1 MPSLKPTARLK
12 KAEKIRIAAAKA
24 DKHIATQKD
33 NGDEA
38 LYPEK
43 WGSYSKGLAHDAKGD
58 VKIRSYNSML
68 RALKTGNET
77 DFDKI
82 SLGGTVPLVDP
93 QAGLAFTLE
102 GGDPQSFELPAAPP
116 LASAWRAGEAVEAYW
131 MALLRDVPF
140 SEYDSHPLAQAA
152 IADIGKLSD
161 FRGPKEAGTVTAK
174 TLFRGFTPGDLIGP
188 YVSQFLLKPF
198 NYGALNIDQTFRTY
212 SPELDYM
219 TDFADWL
226 AVQNG
231 QAMDPLTAPTRPF
244 GENSVGPARYLR
256 DGRGLSAYVH
266 ADISFEPY
274 LNACLMLLTQQ
285 QPTPYSEGNPYSANV
300 TQAGFSPFG
309 SAYAT
314 TQISTVAALA
324 LKAVWFQKWFV
335 HRVLRP
341 EAYGALVHKTML
353 PASRRLHKVYPVH
366 SDILNSDAAQQVLA
380 KHGGS
385 LLPQAFPEG
394 SPCHPS
400 YGQGHGVIAG
410 ACATILKA
418 VFDENAV
425 IADPKIPSTE
435 FGESGVDMLTDYTG
449 PDRELLT
456 VGGEANKLAANIAL
470 GRGHAGVNFRSD
482 YEQSLILGEEV
493 AISMLRDQKA
503 TFNESASWKFT
514 RFDGTPMT
522 I

>member
-1 MPSLKPTARLK
+1 MPSLKPAARLK

-24 DKHIATQKD
+24 DKHIATQTD
-33 NGDEA
+33 NDDEA

-82 SLGGTVPLVDP
+82 RLGGTVPLVDP

-102 GGDPQSFELPAAPP
+102 GGNPQSFELPAAPP

-161 FRGPKEAGTVTAK
+161 FRGPQEAGKVTAK
-174 TLFRGFTPGDLIGP
+174 TLFRGFTPGDLVGP
-188 YVSQFLLKPF
+188 HVSQFLLKPF
-198 NYGALNIDQTFRTY
+198 NYGALKIDQTFRTY

-219 TDFADWL
+219 TEFADWL

-231 QAMDPLTAPTRPF
+231 QAMDTSTAPTRPL
-244 GENSVGPARYLR
+244 GENAVGPARYLR
-256 DGRGLSAYVH
+256 DGRGLSACVH

-285 QPTPYSEGNPYSANV
+285 QPTPYSEGNPHNANV
-300 TQAGFSPFG
+300 SQAGFGTFG

-335 HRVLRP
+335 HRALRP
-341 EAYGALVHKTML
+341 EAYGALVHKTVL
-353 PASRRLHKVYPVH
+353 PVSKRSHKIYPVH
-366 SDILNSDAAQQVLA
+366 SDVLNADAVQQVLA
-380 KHGGS
+380 KHSSS

-400 YGQGHGVIAG
+400 YGQGHGAIAG

-425 IADPKIPSTE
+425 IANPKVPSTE
-435 FGESGVDMLTDYTG
+435 LSESGADVLADYTG
-449 PDRELLT
+449 PDREMLT

-470 GRGHAGVNFRSD
+470 GRCQAGVNFRSD
-482 YEQSLILGEEV
+482 YEQSLILGEDV

-503 TFNESASWKFT
+503 TFNESTSWKFT
-514 RFDGTPMT
+514 RFDGTPML

>member
-1 MPSLKPTARLK
+1 MPSLKPAARFK
-12 KAEKIRIAAAKA
+12 KAEKLRIAAAKT
-24 DKHIATQKD
+24 DKRVATQQD

-58 VKIRSYNSML
+58 VKIRSYNGML
-68 RALKTGNET
+68 RALKTGAEA

-82 SLGGTVPLVDP
+82 SLGGAVPLVDP

-102 GGDPQSFELPAAPP
+102 GSDPQSFELQAAPP
-116 LASAWRAGEAVEAYW
+116 LASARRAGEAVEAYW

-152 IADIGKLSD
+152 IADISKLSD
-161 FRGPKEAGTVTAK
+161 FRGPKQAGTVTAK
-174 TLFRGFTPGDLIGP
+174 TLFRGFTPGDLVGP

-198 NYGALNIDQTFRTY
+198 DYGALKIDQTFQTY
-212 SPELDYM
+212 SPELNYM
-219 TDFADWL
+219 TEFAAWL

-231 QAMDPLTAPTRPF
+231 QATDPLAVRTRPF
-244 GENSVGPARYLR
+244 GENVVGPPRYLR

-274 LNACLMLLTQQ
+274 LNACLVLLTQQ
-285 QPTPYSEGNPYSANV
+285 QPTPYSEGNPYNANA
-300 TQAGFSPFG
+300 TQAGFGTFG
-309 SAYAT
+309 SAYAKT
-314 TQISTVAALA
+314 LISTVAALA
-324 LKAVWFQKWFV
+324 LKVVWFQKWFV
-335 HRVLRP
+335 HRVIRP

-353 PASRRLHKVYPVH
+353 PASKRLHKIYPVQA
-366 SDILNSDAAQQVLA
+366 DVLNSDAVQQVFA
-380 KHGGS
+380 KHSSS

-400 YGQGHGVIAG
+400 YGQGRGAVAG

-425 IADPKIPSTE
+425 IADPKIPSAE
-435 FGESGVDMLTDYTG
+435 FGESGADALTDYTG
-449 PDRELLT
+449 PDKEMLT

-493 AISMLRDQKA
+493 AISVLRDQKA

-514 RFDGTPMT
+514 RFDGTLVT